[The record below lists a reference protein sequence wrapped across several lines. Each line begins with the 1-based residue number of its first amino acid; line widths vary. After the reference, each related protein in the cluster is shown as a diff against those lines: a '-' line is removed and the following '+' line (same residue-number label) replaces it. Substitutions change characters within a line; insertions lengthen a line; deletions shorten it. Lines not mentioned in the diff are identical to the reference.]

1 MLFKPP
7 SMRYFVTEA
16 FADSYYLNTQFTLM
30 KELSASQIDLEQTL
44 LTDSNTYF
52 MSIQK
57 ELIHPKGSVFDL
69 KHMSVQI
76 SHPEQN

>member
-1 MLFKPP
+1 
-7 SMRYFVTEA
+7 
-16 FADSYYLNTQFTLM
+16 M
-30 KELSASQIDLEQTL
+30 KELSASQTDLEQTV

-57 ELIHPKGSVFDL
+57 ELIHYVGTVLDL